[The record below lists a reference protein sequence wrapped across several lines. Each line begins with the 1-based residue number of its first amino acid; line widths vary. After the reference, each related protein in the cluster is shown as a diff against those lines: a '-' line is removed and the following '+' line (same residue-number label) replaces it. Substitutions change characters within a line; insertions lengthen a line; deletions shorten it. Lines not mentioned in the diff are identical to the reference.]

1 MEFTKLIRTTD
12 EFPIYDGS
20 LIHSRFAYKLLRDE
34 VSPIG
39 NIIAFRAPMKVEG
52 AGMIDLEDVLE
63 NDYIYSKDAINF
75 CWEIPHL
82 DPFGAVAFQ
91 RLLNTQIASVLFS
104 IIQAPIEVSGDDIFI
119 VESFTD
125 DEGGKQERGKCSVSI
140 TYSKDNVALGHTG
153 INVYAGTKAPKF
165 AYSTRMSDD
174 QCQHFMK
181 GVIDVFTKL
190 VKSIHI
196 ATTKIIIA

>member
-1 MEFTKLIRTTD
+1 MENNQYITD
-12 EFPIYDGS
+12 SILVYTGDT
-20 LIHSRFAYKLLRDE
+20 IHKRFAYAHLRDN

-39 NIIAFRAPMKVEG
+39 DIIAFRAPMKVEG
-52 AGMIDLEDVLE
+52 SNMIDLEDVLE

-91 RLLNTQIASVLFS
+91 RLLNTQIASALFS
-104 IIQAPIEVSGDDIFI
+104 IIQSPIEVSGDDIFI

-125 DEGGKQERGKCSVSI
+125 DAGGQHERGKCSVSI

-153 INVYAGTKAPKF
+153 INVNAGPKAPKF
-165 AYSTRMSDD
+165 AYSTRMTDE
-174 QCQHFMK
+174 QCQQFMLN
-181 GVIDVFTKL
+181 VINIFHKL
-190 VKSIHI
+190 TKSIHI